1 MPPYGYQ
8 PHYPPPRRGASGLGI
23 AALAI
28 GGGILALC
36 VVGGILVGAVVLARA
51 TAVARSRPQPPAP
64 VFQQPQQPLL
74 PSPAVPPPLPMV
86 APASPVV
93 EPSTPPHQ
101 PRQSDRPSV
110 ASAMADLRSL
120 RDRVEGRGDDK
131 EEVLGPDGKKEEK
144 FSGGFRGERFPPS
157 SKKPTRVTEIKVG
170 MEVWA
175 EWHGHNW
182 YKSTVLSIDGLRV
195 LVHFHGSAD
204 SEDEEV
210 PLTRIRLSTDVH
222 SPTDFASSD
231 ADTNPFSETAP
242 TAKRTWTDNTGKF
255 KIEAEFVKL
264 SGGRVTLRRDD
275 GTEITLTLD
284 RLSEADRRIAQQLAE
299 M

>member
-1 MPPYGYQ
+1 M
-8 PHYPPPRRGASGLGI
+8 
-23 AALAI
+23 
-28 GGGILALC
+28 
-36 VVGGILVGAVVLARA
+36 
-51 TAVARSRPQPPAP
+51 
-64 VFQQPQQPLL
+64 
-74 PSPAVPPPLPMV
+74 
-86 APASPVV
+86 
-93 EPSTPPHQ
+93 
-101 PRQSDRPSV
+101 
-110 ASAMADLRSL
+110 ASAMAEVRAM
-120 RDRVEGRGDDK
+120 RDRMKDDDK

-144 FSGGFRGERFPPS
+144 VSGGFRGDRFPPA
-157 SKKPTRVTEIKVG
+157 SKKPIRVTEIKVG

-175 EWHGHNW
+175 LGRGNYW
-182 YKSTVLSIDGLRV
+182 YKSTILSIDGLRV

-210 PLTRIRLSTDVH
+210 PLTKIRLSTEVH
-222 SPTDFASSD
+222 SPNDFATSD
-231 ADTNPFSETAP
+231 VDTNPFDNAAP

-284 RLSEADRRIAQQLAE
+284 RLSETDRRAAQQLAE

>member
-1 MPPYGYQ
+1 MSYGNPSPYGYQ

-36 VVGGILVGAVVLARA
+36 IVGGILVGAVVLARA
-51 TAVARSRPQPPAP
+51 TAVARNRPQPPQP
-64 VFQQPQQPLL
+64 VFQQPEGPLI
-74 PSPAVPPPLPMV
+74 PAPVTPPPLPSI
-86 APASPVV
+86 PRSP
-93 EPSTPPHQ
+93 PPLPGVPGIPPTIESARP
-101 PRQSDRPSV
+101 PRPRPHDM
-110 ASAMADLRSL
+110 ASAMAEVRSK
-120 RDRVEGRGDDK
+120 R
-131 EEVLGPDGKKEEK
+131 EEK
-144 FSGGFRGERFPPS
+144 VSGGFRGDRFPPN
-157 SKKPTRVTEIKVG
+157 SKKPIRVTEIKVG

-175 EWHGHNW
+175 LGRGNYW
-182 YKSTVLSIDGLRV
+182 YKSTILSIDGLRV

-210 PLTRIRLSTDVH
+210 PLTKIRLSTEVH
-222 SPTDFASSD
+222 SPTDFATSD
-231 ADTNPFSETAP
+231 ADTNPFGEAVA

-284 RLSEADRRIAQQLAE
+284 RLSETDRRIAQQLAE